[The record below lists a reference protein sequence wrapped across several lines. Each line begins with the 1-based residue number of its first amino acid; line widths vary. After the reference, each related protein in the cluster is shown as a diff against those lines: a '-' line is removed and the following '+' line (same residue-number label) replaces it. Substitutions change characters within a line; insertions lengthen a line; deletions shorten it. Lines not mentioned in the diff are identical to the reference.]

1 MAKLF
6 SFKINGA
13 YLRFLLKRNTR
24 FMVLT
29 GIAMTV
35 LFPILAFTNYLIDGS
50 YNQFVFTTGRVF
62 ILLLLVLSIFI
73 VPFLLFSYLNSK
85 KNLDV
90 YHALP
95 IKRRDLYFTTLLAA
109 FAIILIPYTLVY
121 IIGNVYYFSV
131 IPNVDVILL
140 IKQYYFSLALTLSI
154 VTPILFAMMNTGT
167 GVDGLLYGLLLH
179 IIPSI
184 LYGAY
189 VTFGSAVLLGF
200 SVADPSLFL
209 LYASPI
215 WAIFEL
221 TFNTTRIFPNPIL
234 ISLYW
239 IAFGLIT
246 SWVVLYYYQIRR
258 SEKAEEPFTNKWFFP
273 VISSFFTFIVQF
285 FLYSAFITLS
295 GRGLDFRT
303 LIFPFFLTFVM
314 YLILD
319 VIANRGFKHLIRG
332 IINFGIIGALSLSTF
347 TFGTLFDGFGYIT
360 RVPDANNVEKVE
372 LEYYDPY
379 SFLYQSY
386 YYDQTTFP
394 IQKMYSE
401 AEDIATIIET
411 HEAILEGFKENGYK
425 KWDGYSPLE
434 STPRSGLDS
443 ALYQQ
448 SSNVSIV
455 YHLKSGAKIARSY
468 TVPFGWTTD
477 LLNLV
482 DSENVFKNR
491 YPMLANP
498 DAVVRNTVFDI
509 LDPLMSNSVTLSGKV
524 NFKLFAAAYK
534 SDYLS
539 LNEQQHNY
547 PDTGVLGIIHLTS
560 CTSVDMCIT
569 RGIPIDAR
577 YTQTLSLLA
586 SSGIAL
592 PTFTTFE
599 NLPIVVLPDATN
611 EKAPFFHIQS
621 LLGNVD
627 FFTPSYYDEVKEGS
641 VAIGMVKYIEIPQE
655 RIIELLPYIRTNAIS
670 EKAIG
675 VLRVESNIVL
685 SDRNTQYMFYLLDED
700 ALPLLQQWRTEL
712 EVKEINYENI
722 IYKYE

>member
-332 IINFGIIGALSLSTF
+332 IINFAIIGALSLSTF

-360 RVPDANNVEKVE
+360 RIPDADNVEKVE

-434 STPRSGLDS
+434 SAPRSGLDS

-547 PDTGVLGIIHLTS
+547 PDTGVLGIILLTS

-577 YTQTLSLLA
+577 YTQTLSLLT
-586 SSGIAL
+586 SSGVTL

-599 NLPIVVLPDATN
+599 YLPIVVLPDATN

-627 FFTPSYYDEVKEGS
+627 FYTPGYYEEVKEGAP
-641 VAIGMVKYIEIPQE
+641 VGTVDYIEIPQD

-670 EKAIG
+670 EKAVG
-675 VLRVESNIVL
+675 VLRVESDIVFN
-685 SDRNTQYMFYLLDED
+685 DRNTQYMFYLLDED

-712 EVKEINYENI
+712 EVKKSNYDNI

>member
-140 IKQYYFSLALTLSI
+140 IKQYYFSVALTLSI

-221 TFNTTRIFPNPIL
+221 TFNTTRIFPNPML

-246 SWVVLYYYQIRR
+246 SWIVLYYYQIRR

-332 IINFGIIGALSLSTF
+332 IINFAIIGTLSLSTF

-360 RVPDANNVEKVE
+360 RVPDASNVEKVE

-394 IQKMYSE
+394 IQKLYTD
-401 AEDIATIIET
+401 AEDIASIIET
-411 HEAILEGFKENGYK
+411 HESILAGFKENGYK

-434 STPRSGLDS
+434 STPRSVLDS

-468 TVPFGWTTD
+468 TVPFGWTTN

-498 DAVVRNTVFDI
+498 DAVVRNTVFEI

-547 PDTGVLGIIHLTS
+547 PDTGVLGIVHLAS

-586 SSGIAL
+586 SSGVAL
-592 PTFTTFE
+592 PTFTVSE
-599 NLPIVVLPDATN
+599 SLPIVVLPDATN

-627 FFTPSYYDEVKEGS
+627 FYTPGYYDETKEGAIAVGS
-641 VAIGMVKYIEIPQE
+641 VDYIEIPQE
-655 RIIELLPYIRTNAIS
+655 KIIELLPYIRTNAIS

-675 VLRVESNIVL
+675 VLRVETKIVF
-685 SDRNTQYMFYLLDED
+685 SDRNTQFMFYLLDED

-712 EVKEINYENI
+712 EVKKSNYDNI

>member
-1 MAKLF
+1 
-6 SFKINGA
+6 
-13 YLRFLLKRNTR
+13 
-24 FMVLT
+24 
-29 GIAMTV
+29 
-35 LFPILAFTNYLIDGS
+35 
-50 YNQFVFTTGRVF
+50 
-62 ILLLLVLSIFI
+62 
-73 VPFLLFSYLNSK
+73 
-85 KNLDV
+85 
-90 YHALP
+90 
-95 IKRRDLYFTTLLAA
+95 LYFTTLLAA

-121 IIGNVYYFSV
+121 IIGNVYYLSV
-131 IPNVDVILL
+131 IPDVDTILL
-140 IKQYYFSLALTLSI
+140 IKQYYFFVALTLSI

-221 TFNTTRIFPNPIL
+221 TFNTTRIFPNPML

-246 SWVVLYYYQIRR
+246 SWIVLYFYQIRR

-319 VIANRGFKHLIRG
+319 VIANRGFKHLVRG
-332 IINFGIIGALSLSTF
+332 IINFAIIGALSLGTF

-360 RVPDANNVEKVE
+360 RVPNASNVEKVE

-379 SFLYQSY
+379 GFLYQSY
-386 YYDQTTFP
+386 YYDQSTFP
-394 IQKMYSE
+394 LQKIYTD
-401 AEDIATIIET
+401 AEDIETIIKT
-411 HEAILEGFKENGYK
+411 HEFILEGFKENDYK

-434 STPRSGLDS
+434 STPRSGLGS

-468 TVPFGWTTD
+468 TVPFGWTTE

-498 DAVVRNTVFDI
+498 DAVVRNTVFEI
-509 LDPLMSNSVTLSGKV
+509 FDPLMTNAVTLSGKV

-534 SDYLS
+534 SDYMS
-539 LNEQQHNY
+539 LNEQQHNQ
-547 PDTGVLGIIHLTS
+547 PDTPVLGIIHLTS
-560 CTSVDMCIT
+560 CTSSDMCIT

-577 YTQTLSLLA
+577 YTQTLSLLS
-586 SSGIAL
+586 SSGITL
-592 PTFTTFE
+592 PTLSVFV
-599 NLPIVVLPDATN
+599 NLPIVVLPDVNN

-627 FFTPSYYDEVKEGS
+627 FFTPNYYDETKEGA
-641 VAIGMVKYIEIPQE
+641 VAVGMVDYIEIPQD
-655 RIIELLPYIRTNAIS
+655 RVIELLPYIRTNAIS

-675 VLRVESNIVL
+675 VLRVETKVVL
-685 SDRNTQYMFYLLDED
+685 NDRNTQYMFYLLDED
-700 ALPLLQQWRTEL
+700 ALPLLQQWRSEF
-712 EVKEINYENI
+712 EVKKSNYESI
-722 IYKYE
+722 IYKFE